1 MEGYMTLPEL
11 AARLGLKSIGSLR
24 AQILRGALQAE
35 KIGRDWIVSEAEAD
49 RYKRENMGKRG
60 FANPDHPRYG
70 MQGPGHRRKMLPD
83 KEEGAS

>member
-35 KIGRDWIVSEAEAD
+35 KVGRDWIVSEPEAE
-49 RYKRENMGKRG
+49 RYARENRGRRG
-60 FANPDHPRYG
+60 FANEEHPFHG
-70 MQGPGHRRKMLPD
+70 KQGPGHRRK
-83 KEEGAS
+83 KTEQ